1 MEDRSYPRKQPYWR
15 MLARALYNRD
25 RAKRSP
31 YKYRPRAVSFRV
43 SLVCYHLLILA
54 QLTVT
59 PHENFEAQVFPRDS
73 ARSNIRQAK
82 AHPAS
87 LTVA

>member
-1 MEDRSYPRKQPYWR
+1 MEGRSYPRKQPYWR
-15 MLARALYNRD
+15 MLVRALYNRD
-25 RAKRSP
+25 RAKRN
-31 YKYRPRAVSFRV
+31 RPRAVSCRV
-43 SLVCYHLLILA
+43 SLVCYDLLILA

-59 PHENFEAQVFPRDS
+59 PDENFEAQVVPRDS